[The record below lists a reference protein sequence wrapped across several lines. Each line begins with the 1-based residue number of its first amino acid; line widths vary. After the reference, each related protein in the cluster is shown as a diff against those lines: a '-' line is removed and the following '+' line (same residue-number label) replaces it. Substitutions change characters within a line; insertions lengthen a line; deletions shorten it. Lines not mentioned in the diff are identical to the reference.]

1 MAWFSVFFL
10 KSGKVG
16 KKRGEAYI
24 EEKYSEEWLELI
36 HKREEYEKASFLYNK
51 VNENQRRQDLRKAL
65 KE

>member
-1 MAWFSVFFL
+1 M
-10 KSGKVG
+10 
-16 KKRGEAYI
+16 

-51 VNENQRRQDLRKAL
+51 VNKNQRRQDLRKAL